1 MIAYKEEM
9 LSGIPLTCR
18 LDRIACDLTNDQ
30 ARYDLFS
37 RLGAA
42 SSKSLAITEGLIG
55 CLKNEDAGK
64 LSRDIFRIPSVQFW
78 IMDYSQGRF
87 RNHRRAKDL
96 KKVLAHAP
104 FRFTVKDPVR
114 FFEENGWKVKSNIY
128 ILDEAK
134 RIGRGLPLMFPWNL
148 LIRLQGRRL
157 REMAYKT
164 YGRKA

>member
-55 CLKNEDAGK
+55 CLKNEDVGK
-64 LSRDIFRIPSVQFW
+64 LSRDIFRIPSVQF
-78 IMDYSQGRF
+78 
-87 RNHRRAKDL
+87 NHRRAKDL